1 MPSHFT
7 IVYWSVNMGLHQGC
21 ICSLGK
27 VYTIVFVVYFLFSIL
42 WTTVIISESTASLA
56 ISVSMVEGDTF
67 RPGQS
72 FHIITEIRNSKSSG
86 RVDVKVTYEVVDEK
100 DNSIL
105 VESTTVAI
113 ETLSSFSEEI
123 KLPETISGGTYLLKA
138 NVTSLDGTKYAEVS
152 KSFNVVEVS
161 ANQQTLIEY
170 IMGGALIITTGGL
183 FYEHRRISKVK
194 VTEDD
199 LKKFIELQK

>member
-1 MPSHFT
+1 
-7 IVYWSVNMGLHQGC
+7 MGLHQGC
-21 ICSLGK
+21 TSRFRKIYKLL
-27 VYTIVFVVYFLFSIL
+27 FVAYFLFSIL
-42 WTTVIISESTASLA
+42 CVATVISESNASLA
-56 ISVSMVEGDTF
+56 ISVSVVEGDTF

-86 RVDVKVTYEVVDEK
+86 RVDVKVTYEVTDVK

-105 VESTTVAI
+105 VESSTVAI

-123 KLPETISGGTYLLKA
+123 KLPETLKDGVYLVKA
-138 NVTSLDGTKYAEVS
+138 NVTSLDGTKYAEAS
-152 KSFNVVEVS
+152 TSLTVVEVS
-161 ANQQTLIEY
+161 ANQQLLIEY
-170 IMGGALIITTGGL
+170 IMGGALIITAGGL
-183 FYEHRRISKVK
+183 FYEHKRISKLK

>member
-1 MPSHFT
+1 
-7 IVYWSVNMGLHQGC
+7 MGLHQGC
-21 ICSLGK
+21 TSRLGK
-27 VYTIVFVVYFLFSIL
+27 IYTLLFVAYFLFSIL
-42 WTTVIISESTASLA
+42 CVATVISESNASLA
-56 ISVSMVEGDTF
+56 ISVSVVEGDTF

-86 RVDVKVTYEVVDEK
+86 RVDVKVTYEITDLK

-123 KLPETISGGTYLLKA
+123 KLPETIKGGVYLLKA

-152 KSFNVVEVS
+152 KSLSVVEVS
-161 ANQQTLIEY
+161 ANQQLLIEY
-170 IMGGALIITTGGL
+170 IMGGALIITVGGL
-183 FYEHRRISKVK
+183 FYEHRRISKLK
-194 VTEDD
+194 VSEDD
-199 LKKFIELQK
+199 LKKFIEFQK

>member
-1 MPSHFT
+1 
-7 IVYWSVNMGLHQGC
+7 MGLHQ
-21 ICSLGK
+21 IFTSRLGK
-27 VYTIVFVVYFLFSIL
+27 IFAFLFVVYFLFSIL
-42 WTTVIISESTASLA
+42 CVITVISESNASLA
-56 ISVSMVEGDTF
+56 ISVSVVEGDTF

-86 RVDVKVTYEVVDEK
+86 RVDVKVTYEVTDVK

-194 VTEDD
+194 VTEAD

>member
-1 MPSHFT
+1 
-7 IVYWSVNMGLHQGC
+7 MGLHQGC
-21 ICSLGK
+21 TSRIGK
-27 VYTIVFVVYFLFSIL
+27 IYTLLFVSYFLFSIL
-42 WTTVIISESTASLA
+42 CVATVISESTASLA
-56 ISVSMVEGDTF
+56 ISVSVVEGDTF

-86 RVDVKVTYEVVDEK
+86 RVDVKVTYEVTDVK

-123 KLPETISGGTYLLKA
+123 KLPETIKGGVYLLKA

-152 KSFNVVEVS
+152 RSLSVVEVS
-161 ANQQTLIEY
+161 ENQQLLIEY
-170 IMGGALIITTGGL
+170 IMGGALIITAGGL
-183 FYEHRRISKVK
+183 FYEHKRISKLK
-194 VTEDD
+194 VSEDD

>member
-1 MPSHFT
+1 
-7 IVYWSVNMGLHQGC
+7 MGLHQGC
-21 ICSLGK
+21 TSSLGK
-27 VYTIVFVVYFLFSIL
+27 IYTLLFVAYVLFSIL
-42 WTTVIISESTASLA
+42 CLTTVISESTASLA
-56 ISVSMVEGDTF
+56 ISVSVVEGDTF

-86 RVDVKVTYEVVDEK
+86 RVDVKVTYEVTDVK

-123 KLPETISGGTYLLKA
+123 KLPETIKGGVYLLKA

-152 KSFNVVEVS
+152 RSLSVVEVS
-161 ANQQTLIEY
+161 ENQQLLIEY
-170 IMGGALIITTGGL
+170 I
-183 FYEHRRISKVK
+183 
-194 VTEDD
+194 
-199 LKKFIELQK
+199 

>member
-1 MPSHFT
+1 
-7 IVYWSVNMGLHQGC
+7 MGLHQRFT
-21 ICSLGK
+21 SRLGK
-27 VYTIVFVVYFLFSIL
+27 ICILLFVVYFLFSIL
-42 WTTVIISESTASLA
+42 CVATVISESTASLA
-56 ISVSMVEGDTF
+56 ISVSVVEGDTF

-86 RVDVKVTYEVVDEK
+86 RVDVKVTYEVADLK

-123 KLPETISGGTYLLKA
+123 KLPETIKGGVYLLKA
-138 NVTSLDGTKYAEVS
+138 NVTSLDGTKYAEAS
-152 KSFNVVEVS
+152 TSLTVVEVS

-170 IMGGALIITTGGL
+170 IMGGALIITVGGL
-183 FYEHRRISKVK
+183 FYEHRRISKLK

>member
-1 MPSHFT
+1 
-7 IVYWSVNMGLHQGC
+7 MGLHQ
-21 ICSLGK
+21 IFTSRLGK
-27 VYTIVFVVYFLFSIL
+27 IFAFLFVVYFLFSIL
-42 WTTVIISESTASLA
+42 CVITVISESNASLA
-56 ISVSMVEGDTF
+56 ISVSVVEGDTF

-86 RVDVKVTYEVVDEK
+86 RVDVKVTYEVTDVK

>member
-1 MPSHFT
+1 
-7 IVYWSVNMGLHQGC
+7 MGLHQGC
-21 ICSLGK
+21 TSSLGK
-27 VYTIVFVVYFLFSIL
+27 IYRLLFAAYFLFSL
-42 WTTVIISESTASLA
+42 LCMATVISESTASLA
-56 ISVSMVEGDTF
+56 ISVSIVEGDTF

-86 RVDVKVTYEVVDEK
+86 RVDVKVTYEVTDLK

-123 KLPETISGGTYLLKA
+123 KLPETIKGGVYLLKA
-138 NVTSLDGTKYAEVS
+138 NVTSLDGAKYAEVS
-152 KSFNVVEVS
+152 TSLSVVEVS
-161 ANQQTLIEY
+161 ENQQLLIEY
-170 IMGGALIITTGGL
+170 IMGGALIITAGGL
-183 FYEHRRISKVK
+183 FYEHKRISKLK

>member
-1 MPSHFT
+1 
-7 IVYWSVNMGLHQGC
+7 MGLHQGC
-21 ICSLGK
+21 TSSLGK
-27 VYTIVFVVYFLFSIL
+27 IYKLLFVASFLFSIL
-42 WTTVIISESTASLA
+42 YVTTVISESNASLA
-56 ISVSMVEGDTF
+56 ISVSVVEGDTF

-86 RVDVKVTYEVVDEK
+86 RVDVKVTYEIADLE

-105 VESTTVAI
+105 VQSTTVAI

-123 KLPETISGGTYLLKA
+123 QLPETIKGGVYLLKA
-138 NVTSLDGTKYAEVS
+138 NVTSLDGTKYAEAS
-152 KSFNVVEVS
+152 RSLTVVEVS
-161 ANQQTLIEY
+161 ANQQLLIEY
-170 IMGGALIITTGGL
+170 IMGGALIITVVGL
-183 FYEHRRISKVK
+183 FYEHRRISKLK

>member
-1 MPSHFT
+1 
-7 IVYWSVNMGLHQGC
+7 MGLHQRLR
-21 ICSLGK
+21 SRLGK
-27 VYTIVFVVYFLFSIL
+27 IFTFLFAVYFLFSIL
-42 WTTVIISESTASLA
+42 CVVTVISESTASLA
-56 ISVSMVEGDTF
+56 ISVSVVEGDTF

-86 RVDVKVTYEVVDEK
+86 RIDVKVTYEITDLK

-105 VESTTVAI
+105 VQSTTVAI

-123 KLPETISGGTYLLKA
+123 KIPETIKGGTYLLKA
-138 NVTSLDGTKYAEVS
+138 NVTSLDGTKYAEAS
-152 KSFNVVEVS
+152 TSLTVVEVS
-161 ANQQTLIEY
+161 ENQQLLIEY
-170 IMGGALIITTGGL
+170 IMGGTLIITTGGL

>member
-1 MPSHFT
+1 
-7 IVYWSVNMGLHQGC
+7 MGLHQGC
-21 ICSLGK
+21 TSSLGK
-27 VYTIVFVVYFLFSIL
+27 IYTLLFVAYVLFSIL
-42 WTTVIISESTASLA
+42 CLTTVISESTASLA
-56 ISVSMVEGDTF
+56 ISVSVVEGDTF

-86 RVDVKVTYEVVDEK
+86 RVDVKVTYEVTDVK

-123 KLPETISGGTYLLKA
+123 KLPETIKGGVYLLKA

-152 KSFNVVEVS
+152 RSLSVVEVS
-161 ANQQTLIEY
+161 ENQQLLIEY
-170 IMGGALIITTGGL
+170 IMGGALIITAGGL
-183 FYEHRRISKVK
+183 FYEHKRISKLK
-194 VTEDD
+194 VSEDD

>member
-1 MPSHFT
+1 
-7 IVYWSVNMGLHQGC
+7 MGLHQRFT
-21 ICSLGK
+21 IRLGK
-27 VYTIVFVVYFLFSIL
+27 IFTFLFVAYVLLSIL
-42 WTTVIISESTASLA
+42 CVVTVISESNASLA
-56 ISVSMVEGDTF
+56 ISVSVVEGDTF

-86 RVDVKVTYEVVDEK
+86 RVDVKVTYEVTDLK

-123 KLPETISGGTYLLKA
+123 KLPETIKGGVYLVKA
-138 NVTSLDGTKYAEVS
+138 NVTSLDGTKYAEAS
-152 KSFNVVEVS
+152 KSLSVVEVS
-161 ANQQTLIEY
+161 ANQQLLIEY
-170 IMGGALIITTGGL
+170 VMGGALIITVGGL
-183 FYEHRRISKVK
+183 YYEHRRISKLK

-199 LKKFIELQK
+199 LKKFIELEKFFK

>member
-1 MPSHFT
+1 
-7 IVYWSVNMGLHQGC
+7 MGLHQGC
-21 ICSLGK
+21 TSSLGK
-27 VYTIVFVVYFLFSIL
+27 IYTLLFVAYVLFSIL
-42 WTTVIISESTASLA
+42 CLTTVISESTASLA
-56 ISVSMVEGDTF
+56 ISVSVVEGDTF

-86 RVDVKVTYEVVDEK
+86 RVDVKVTYEVTDVK

-123 KLPETISGGTYLLKA
+123 KLPETIKGGVYLLKA

-152 KSFNVVEVS
+152 RSLSVVEVS
-161 ANQQTLIEY
+161 ENQQLLIEY
-170 IMGGALIITTGGL
+170 IMGGALIITAGGF
-183 FYEHRRISKVK
+183 FYEHKRISKLK
-194 VTEDD
+194 VSEDD